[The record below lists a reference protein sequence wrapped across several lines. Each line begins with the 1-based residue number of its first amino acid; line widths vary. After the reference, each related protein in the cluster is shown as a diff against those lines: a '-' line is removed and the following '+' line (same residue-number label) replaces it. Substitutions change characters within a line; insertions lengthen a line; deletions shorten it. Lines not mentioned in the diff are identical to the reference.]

1 MSNVEVKPVASW
13 RDRRQ
18 FIHWPWSL
26 YRNDPQ
32 WMPPLIMNQKELLG
46 YSRHPFHDNAEVQTF
61 LARRDGQVC
70 GRIAAILN
78 HEHNRVFQERRGF
91 FGFFECVH
99 DTSVSQ
105 ALFDAARQ
113 WLAARGITQIR
124 GPANPSM
131 NYECG
136 LLIDGYDSAP
146 TFMMTYN
153 PPYYAELIESYGFRK
168 THDLLAY
175 IGYREQ
181 LPQVESQLGGIAEQA
196 QERCNAII
204 RPLDTA
210 HFRADV
216 ELFVDLYNRSLVAM
230 WGFVPLPPDEMRA
243 LAASLRHLLIPELA
257 LIAEVDGVGVGAV
270 IGLPDYNPRIRA
282 INGRLF
288 PFGFIHLLRNKKSV
302 KRIRVLSINVV
313 PEYQKWGLGLVLM
326 RSLVPKALEV
336 GVEEA
341 EFSWVSEAN
350 TLALGGLRKGG
361 AKHYKTYRMY
371 DFDPGLPDP
380 GDTGATV
387 SGVEAP
393 VRQAALGQAAVGQ
406 VAAGQAAAS

>member
-1 MSNVEVKPVASW
+1 MSKVDVKPVASW

-26 YRNDPQ
+26 YRDDPH

-46 YSRHPFHDNAEVQTF
+46 YTRHPFHENAEVQTF

-70 GRIAAILN
+70 GRIAGIVN
-78 HEHNRVFQERRGF
+78 HEHNRVFQEHRGF
-91 FGFFECVH
+91 FGFFECVN
-99 DTSVSQ
+99 DRDVSQ
-105 ALFDAARQ
+105 ALFDAARD
-113 WLAARGITQIR
+113 WLAARGITQMR

-136 LLIDGYDSAP
+136 LLIDGFDSAP

-181 LPQVESQLGGIAEQA
+181 LPKVEGQLGGIAEQA

-210 HFRADV
+210 HFRQDV

-230 WGFVPLPPDEMRA
+230 WGFVPLPPKEMRA
-243 LAASLRHLLIPELA
+243 LAASMRHLLIPELA
-257 LIAEVDGVGVGAV
+257 LIAEVDGVAVGAV
-270 IGLPDYNPRIRA
+270 IGLPDYNPRIRD

-371 DFDPGLPDP
+371 DLDAGLPDA
-380 GDTGATV
+380 GNRSATV
-387 SGVEAP
+387 SGAEAAIA
-393 VRQAALGQAAVGQ
+393 Q
-406 VAAGQAAAS
+406 